1 MNKEEV
7 LSYHKNPKPGKLEV
21 VPSKVCATQAD
32 LAKAYT
38 PGVALPCLEIK
49 DNAETVYDYTGKGNL
64 VGVISDG
71 SAVLG
76 LGNIGALAGKPV
88 MEGKAL
94 LFKRFAGID
103 AFDIEIDEHDPDKFV
118 EIVKSLEP
126 TFGGINL
133 EDISSPRC
141 FEIEEKL
148 KKAMSIPVFH
158 DDQHGTAV
166 ICAAG
171 VLNGLEIAGKRPENC
186 KVVLTG
192 AGAAGVAI
200 AKHLINCG
208 IKKENVFAYDKD
220 GVLFEGRKDG
230 LSEYHRFLYRNTP
243 ARSLSELF
251 EGADIYIGVSI
262 KGLVKAEMLKKMA
275 PDPVIFPMA
284 NPDPEI
290 TYEEVKTARPDA
302 IVGTGRTDFP
312 NQVNNL
318 LGFPAI
324 FRGALDVRA
333 RQITEKMKMAA
344 TLALIKVTK
353 MPVLP
358 EVLKVY
364 GLDSLEYGRN
374 YIIPKPFDPRVLVE
388 VAFAV
393 ASAAVEEGVN
403 RVELDLEKYR
413 KDLEKRF
420 LK

>member
-1 MNKEEV
+1 
-7 LSYHKNPKPGKLEV
+7 
-21 VPSKVCATQAD
+21 
-32 LAKAYT
+32 
-38 PGVALPCLEIK
+38 
-49 DNAETVYDYTGKGNL
+49 
-64 VGVISDG
+64 
-71 SAVLG
+71 
-76 LGNIGALAGKPV
+76 

-103 AFDIEIDEHDPDKFV
+103 AFDIEINEHNPDKFV

-148 KKAMSIPVFH
+148 KKIMDIPVFH

-171 VLNGLEIAGKRPENC
+171 VLNGLEIAGKKPEDC
-186 KVVLTG
+186 KVVITG

-208 IKKENVFAYDKD
+208 VKKENVFAYDKD
-220 GVLFEGRKDG
+220 GVLYEGRRDG

-251 EGADIYIGVSI
+251 ENADVYVGVSV

-275 PDPVIFPMA
+275 ANPVIFPMA

-344 TLALIKVTK
+344 TRALIKVTK

-364 GLDSLEYGRN
+364 GLTSLEYGKN

-393 ASAAVEEGVN
+393 AQAAVDEGVN
-403 RVELDLEKYR
+403 RVNLDLDGYR
-413 KDLEKRF
+413 KDLEARF
-420 LK
+420 LSK